1 MQVAVDIA
9 SEVLVLSLLVLCA
22 VSDALSRVPVDFVFC
37 YLMVFR
43 NVIPNITVLGRSL
56 RLNFPSKNKNKKD

>member
-22 VSDALSRVPVDFVFC
+22 VSDALSRVLVKFVFC

-56 RLNFPSKNKNKKD
+56 RFPSKNKNKKD